1 MLAIRGLRAFH
12 SRFLSLDG
20 ERAMI
25 DDLEPR
31 PVGGQALR
39 DLTREDLD
47 GYAVED
53 LEARAATLRAEILR
67 TEAAVVTKRQKKSAA
82 DALFSFGSRDT

>member
-1 MLAIRGLRAFH
+1 
-12 SRFLSLDG
+12 
-20 ERAMI
+20 MI

-53 LEARAATLRAEILR
+53 LETRAETLRAEILR

-82 DALFSFGSRDT
+82 DALFSFGSGDT